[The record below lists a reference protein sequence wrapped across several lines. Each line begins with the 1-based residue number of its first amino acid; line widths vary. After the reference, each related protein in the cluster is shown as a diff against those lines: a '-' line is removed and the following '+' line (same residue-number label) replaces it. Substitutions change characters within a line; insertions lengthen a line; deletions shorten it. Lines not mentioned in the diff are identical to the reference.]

1 MTQAPPR
8 GLFLDLDGTLADSM
22 PVLEKVYFRFL
33 EGRGRAG
40 SQRQFNE
47 LAGLPLME
55 TVARLKKL
63 HKLPEPLAELLA
75 NYYELVDKVYQSA
88 AQPAPGAQELLT
100 AAQARGVAVVV
111 VTSARGVVARGFLHN
126 QGLWHQVRAV
136 VGAEATPRG
145 KPHPDP
151 YQKALEVTGLKPPE
165 ALAVE
170 DTAIGAASALAA
182 GIPTYL
188 IADPARA
195 VRVEGAA
202 GYIRRLDELI
212 PLLAGAPRPGAPGGA

>member
-1 MTQAPPR
+1 MAQAPPR

-22 PVLEKVYFRFL
+22 PVLERVYFRFL
-33 EGRGRAG
+33 EARGRQG
-40 SQRQFNE
+40 SQRQFHE
-47 LAGLPLME
+47 LAGLPLIE

-88 AQPAPGAQELLT
+88 ALPAPGALELLA

-126 QGLWHQVRAV
+126 QGLWHQVRGV
-136 VGAEATPRG
+136 VGVEATARG

-151 YQKALEVTGLKPPE
+151 YQKALEITSLKPQE

-170 DTAIGAASALAA
+170 DTPLGAAAALAA
-182 GIPTYL
+182 GIPTY
-188 IADPARA
+188 IITDPDRP

-212 PLLAGAPRPGAPGGA
+212 GLLGGNVSS